1 MAQKRLFTF
10 PFTKF
15 TKLSDGRLLV
25 EGTATSEALD
35 CQGDILDYEGSKK
48 AFEKWTGNIRESHDP
63 KKAVGKRLEV
73 ACDDVSKTIT
83 VKSFISAG
91 APNTQRLIE
100 DGVLKAYSVGGDPK
114 QAKLEKRDGKEVR
127 RITEWDMVELSVV
140 DVGANPD
147 ANDLVLCKAD
157 GATEALGEETPNL
170 EGIGARLAD
179 SVVRLVN
186 QGVEAAIAEPNRFAK
201 ALVDAVGTGA
211 PVLAEETKSRF
222 PAGATLARVFGKG
235 GYLGSFDIATGIF
248 KAQPKPKLA
257 KNFEWGMPEDDL
269 YCALDCLRSL
279 RYLKTCEMAEGDAGE
294 ATFIQAAIDAL
305 CKFIAIEAGELVTD
319 LAEPSV
325 VTATVAASC
334 LCCQGGACTG
344 CATCTCGGVG
354 NPCACCK
361 AATCTGCATCM
372 HGAMTG
378 TMEMSRRP
386 RGLSTLRL
394 SRQIAALQKA
404 ITAIPAPAPAPVAP
418 VEVLT
423 PKDGDDIVATLGKHI
438 TAVSDTLVK
447 AVGELKGATSV
458 ELKAIRDQVDVIAAQ
473 PMPGGP
479 ARRQPPAAMVQGA
492 TGRTSKVSSVLM
504 GLAESLPDAGSRA
517 LMRSRAMAFEQSGD

>member
-1 MAQKRLFTF
+1 MAQKRFLTF
-10 PFTKF
+10 PLTKF
-15 TKLSDGRLLV
+15 TKLDDGRLLV
-25 EGTATSEALD
+25 VGTATSEALD

-63 KKAVGKRLEV
+63 KKAIGRRLDV
-73 ACDDVSKTIT
+73 VCDDASRSIT
-83 VKSFISAG
+83 VKAFISAG
-91 APNTQRLIE
+91 APNAIRLIE

-157 GATEALGEETPNL
+157 GATEALGEEAEPP
-170 EGIGARLAD
+170 AP
-179 SVVRLVN
+179 VVP
-186 QGVEAAIAEPNRFAK
+186 EPNRFAK

-211 PVLAEETKSRF
+211 PALAEETRSRF
-222 PAGATLARVFGKG
+222 PVGATLARVFGKG
-235 GYLGSFDIATGIF
+235 GYLGSFDIVTGVF
-248 KAQPKPKLA
+248 KSHAPKLA

-294 ATFIQAAIDAL
+294 ATFIEAAIVAL
-305 CKFIAIEAGELVTD
+305 CKFIAIEAGELVT
-319 LAEPSV
+319 EQ
-325 VTATVAASC
+325 VAASATAAC
-334 LCCQGGACTG
+334 ACCQGGTCTG

-378 TMEMSRRP
+378 TMEMSRSP
-386 RGLSTLRL
+386 RGLSTIRL
-394 SRQIAALQKA
+394 SRQLAEIQKA
-404 ITAIPAPAPAPVAP
+404 ITAQPAPAAP

-423 PKDGDDIVATLGKHI
+423 PKDGEQIVGALGKAI

-473 PMPGGP
+473 PLPGGP

-492 TGRTSKVSSVLM
+492 GVRKVSEVLK
-504 GLAESLPDAGSRA
+504 GLAESLPDANSRA
-517 LMRSRAMAFEQSGD
+517 QMRSRAMAFEQSGD

>member
-63 KKAVGKRLEV
+63 KKAVGKRLDV
-73 ACDDVSKTIT
+73 AYDDTSRTIT

-114 QAKLEKRDGKEVR
+114 QAKLEKREGKEVR

-147 ANDLVLCKAD
+147 ANDLVLCKSD
-157 GATEALGEETPNL
+157 GATEALGEEV
-170 EGIGARLAD
+170 AD
-179 SVVRLVN
+179 APAPAPVPAPAP
-186 QGVEAAIAEPNRFAK
+186 ETNRFKK
-201 ALVDAVGTGA
+201 ALEDAVGTGA
-211 PVLAEETKSRF
+211 PTLAEETRSRF
-222 PAGATLARVFGKG
+222 PEGATLARVFGKG

-248 KAQPKPKLA
+248 KAQPTPKLA

-294 ATFIQAAIDAL
+294 ATFIQASIDAL
-305 CKFIAIEAGELVTD
+305 CKFIAIEAGELVTE
-319 LAEPSV
+319 LAEPVADAAPV
-325 VTATVAASC
+325 VAED
-334 LCCQGGACTG
+334 TG
-344 CATCTCGGVG
+344 E
-354 NPCACCK
+354 
-361 AATCTGCATCM
+361 
-372 HGAMTG
+372 
-378 TMEMSRRP
+378 MEMSRRP

-394 SRQIAALQKA
+394 SRQLAALQKA
-404 ITAIPAPAPAPVAP
+404 IAEIPAPAPSAAAPI
-418 VEVLT
+418 EVLT
-423 PKDGDDIVATLGKHI
+423 PKDGEQIVGALGKAI